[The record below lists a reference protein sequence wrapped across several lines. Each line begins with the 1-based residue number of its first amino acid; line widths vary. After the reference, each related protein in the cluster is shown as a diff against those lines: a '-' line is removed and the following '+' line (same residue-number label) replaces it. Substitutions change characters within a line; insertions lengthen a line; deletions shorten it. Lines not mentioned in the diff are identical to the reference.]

1 MRKIFITLALLT
13 VVSGAQAQ
21 KQKETFEAFR
31 KDILNRY
38 DNFRNEM
45 LNRYADFLDVVWKD
59 FEQKRPI
66 QRFQRP
72 KPKDTPVA
80 KNPNPVKPTPMP
92 KPEIGRAHV

>member
-45 LNRYADFLDVVWKD
+45 LNRYADFLDVV
-59 FEQKRPI
+59 
-66 QRFQRP
+66 
-72 KPKDTPVA
+72 
-80 KNPNPVKPTPMP
+80 
-92 KPEIGRAHV
+92 